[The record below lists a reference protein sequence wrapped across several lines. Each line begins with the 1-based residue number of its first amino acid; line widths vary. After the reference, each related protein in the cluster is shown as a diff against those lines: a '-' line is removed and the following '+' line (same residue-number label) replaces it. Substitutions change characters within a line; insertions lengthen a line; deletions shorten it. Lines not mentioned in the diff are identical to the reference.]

1 MAGSRSLGTLTLDI
15 LARTASF
22 EQGMD
27 RAARTADKRM
37 KEIEARAKKFGTI
50 VGGALVSGAGL
61 VADQLRRTIDHM
73 DELSKAAQRA
83 NMPTEDFTKLAYAA
97 DLADVSIQ
105 DLQSSMGRLAKA
117 QGDAEKSTSTQ
128 ARVFEAL
135 GIATKDAEGNLRA
148 TQEVFLDF
156 ADAFQRHR
164 GSPEIMAAGMQIFGR
179 SFQNLIPLLKDGS
192 QGLREAGEEAE
203 ALGLAFGDE
212 AGAQAEKFNDDL
224 TRLQAAFRGV
234 WVQVAQQL
242 LPKLTELTQQ
252 FLDTATD
259 GDTLK
264 NTADNIAEALVR
276 IANTATQFAA
286 VIGKLGELREMLV
299 SIENTAKRFSL
310 GSILGIGDKVRAALP
325 DWLYAPIGG
334 NGTASPTAPRAA
346 PGRETDYS
354 LGAPLNES
362 ELAAQ
367 ARRLRGALG
376 DADKAA
382 KSKSGGKSDA
392 QREAEQL
399 QRSYDSLM
407 DTMRERID
415 LMGVESEVSK
425 MLYRVTNG
433 DLKALDDTRRQALVT
448 LAEEFDAKQMLRE
461 EIEKENKARE
471 ENAKRIEDGLKY
483 GEQMLSDLQ
492 FELEL
497 MKMGNAERAAAIQLR
512 GMEAE
517 AVAKYGDAIVQANRD
532 IEESMKQIELMDGMR
547 DAFSGFIQDVVSGTS
562 TIKDAFK
569 GMLDNINRMIAQRI
583 ADNWA
588 EQLFGQMGTTQSG
601 SAGGGW
607 MSMIASFFGGGKANG
622 GGVSGGMIYPVTEYG
637 DEMLTVRGRNYLL
650 SANSGTVTPNK
661 QMSRGG
667 GVSVVQHFN
676 NPVLADRR
684 GDTQRAADAAR
695 KIREAQRYA

>member
-37 KEIEARAKKFGTI
+37 KEIEARAKKFGAV
-50 VGGALVSGAGL
+50 VGGALLAGAGL

-242 LPKLTELTQQ
+242 LPQLINLTDQ
-252 FLDTATD
+252 FVAAAKD

-276 IANTATQFAA
+276 IANTATQFGA

-325 DWLYAPIGG
+325 DWLYTPIGG
-334 NGTASPTAPRAA
+334 SGAVRPTDPRAA
-346 PGRETDYS
+346 PARETDYT

-376 DADKAA
+376 DADKAP
-382 KSKSGGKSDA
+382 KSKGGGKSDA

-407 DTMRERID
+407 ETMRERID

-471 ENAKRIEDGLKY
+471 EDAKRIEDGLKY

-512 GMEAE
+512 GLEKE
-517 AVAKYGDAIVQANRD
+517 AVEQYGEAIVQANRD
-532 IEESMKQIELMDGMR
+532 IEESMKQIQLMDGMR
-547 DAFSGFIQDVVSGTS
+547 GEFADFFEDVVTGTKS
-562 TIKDAFK
+562 IKDAFAD
-569 GMLDNINRMIAQRI
+569 MLNNIAAMITRRI
-583 ADNWA
+583 AENWVD
-588 EQLFGQMGTTQSG
+588 QLFGQMGTSQTG
-601 SAGGGW
+601 SSGGW
-607 MSMIASFFGGGKANG
+607 IQMIAGLFGGGKANG
-622 GGVSGGMIYPVTEYG
+622 GGVSGGKIYPVTEFG

-650 SANSGTVTPNK
+650 TASSGHVTNNK
-661 QMSRGG
+661 QMPYGG
-667 GVSVVQHFN
+667 GVNVTQNFI
-676 NPVLADRR
+676 NPRMTNLQTDS
-684 GDTQRAADAAR
+684 QRAREEAR
-695 KIREAQRYA
+695 KVQRATARA

>member
-1 MAGSRSLGTLTLDI
+1 MASRSLGSLTIDLI
-15 LARTASF
+15 ARTFGF
-22 EQGMD
+22 EQGLD

-37 KEIEARAKKFGTI
+37 KEIEARAKKFGAI
-50 VGGALVSGAGL
+50 VGASLVAGAGL

-234 WVQVAQQL
+234 WIQVAQQL
-242 LPKLTELTQQ
+242 LPQLINLTDQ
-252 FLDTATD
+252 FVAAAKD

-264 NTADNIAEALVR
+264 NVADNIADALVR
-276 IANTATQFAA
+276 IANTASQFAA
-286 VIGKLGELREMLV
+286 VLGKIGELRDMLV
-299 SIENTAKRFSL
+299 SVENVAKRFSL
-310 GSILGIGDKVRAALP
+310 GGITGIGDKVRSVLP
-325 DWLYAPIGG
+325 DWMYAPIGG
-334 NGTASPTAPRAA
+334 SGPASPSAPRAA

-354 LGAPLNES
+354 LGAPLNDA

-407 DTMRERID
+407 ETMRERID

-433 DLKALDDTRRQALVT
+433 DLKALDDTRRQSLVT
-448 LAEEFDAKQMLRE
+448 LAEEFDAKEMLRK
-461 EIEKENKARE
+461 EIEKDTKARE
-471 ENAKRIEDGLKY
+471 ENARRIKDGLEY
-483 GEQMLSDLQ
+483 GKELLSDLQ

-512 GMEAE
+512 GLEAE
-517 AVAKYGDAIVQANRD
+517 AVVKYGDAIVQANRD

-562 TIKDAFK
+562 TIKDAFRD
-569 GMLDNINRMIAQRI
+569 MLDSINRMIAQRI
-583 ADNWA
+583 ADNWT
-588 EQLFGQMGTTQSG
+588 EQLFGQMGTNQSG

-607 MSMIASFFGGGKANG
+607 MAMIASFFGGGKANG

-667 GVSVVQHFN
+667 GVNVTQQFI
-676 NPVLADRR
+676 NPVMADRR

-695 KIREAQRYA
+695 KLREAQRYA